1 MDRRYKEARFYNG
14 MRAKSVS
21 SDQSDRLV
29 RSYLARAR
37 QENRAAQD
45 YGGSTGGVS
54 SAGGGMAV
62 IANRN
67 VDIKDAREIFRTEG
81 SGTFGGRANA
91 AELKGFRQPR
101 ASNSAVPPAG

>member
-14 MRAKSVS
+14 MRAKSGS
-21 SDQSDRLV
+21 RDQGDQLV

-37 QENRAAQD
+37 AENRAAQD
-45 YGGSTGGVS
+45 YGGSTGGIS

-62 IANRN
+62 VAGRST
-67 VDIKDAREIFRTEG
+67 DIKDAREIFRTEG
-81 SGTFGGRANA
+81 SGSFGGRANV

-101 ASNSAVPPAG
+101 SSASAVPPAG

>member
-14 MRAKSVS
+14 MRAKNGESERGE
-21 SDQSDRLV
+21 RLV

-45 YGGSTGGVS
+45 YGGATGGTS

-62 IANRN
+62 AANRN
-67 VDIKDAREIFRTEG
+67 VDIKDAREIFKTEG
-81 SGTFGGRANA
+81 SGSFGGRANV

-101 ASNSAVPPAG
+101 SNSSTIPPAG

>member
-1 MDRRYKEARFYNG
+1 MTL
-14 MRAKSVS
+14 VS
-21 SDQSDRLV
+21 AQRPQDLVWHNKQLLEPLLLCYQSLLDC
-29 RSYLARAR
+29 
-37 QENRAAQD
+37 
-45 YGGSTGGVS
+45 
-54 SAGGGMAV
+54 GMAV

-101 ASNSAVPPAG
+101 ANNSAVPPAG